1 MLDTHSMLNKTKSVR
16 KKLFIYPG
24 FQLKILIF
32 NLFIM
37 IAVASAIAFFIHRSF
52 IDLRGQGVVAHLP
65 PENPYFAFMGY
76 QERLVMNYLAIGLVI
91 ASIFSSLGILILSHR
106 LAGPIVRLRSYL
118 ILIESEPWR
127 INQPLAFRKGDFFSD
142 LPAKVNGA
150 LKACTGFS
158 KE

>member
-1 MLDTHSMLNKTKSVR
+1 MLNTHSILNKTKSVR

-24 FQLKILIF
+24 FQLKLLIF

-37 IAVASAIAFFIHRSF
+37 IAVAAAIAFFIHRSF
-52 IDLRGQGVVAHLP
+52 IDLRGQGVTAHLP

-76 QERLVMNYLAIGLVI
+76 QEKLVMNYLAIGLTI
-91 ASIFSSLGILILSHR
+91 ASILSSLGILILSHR
-106 LAGPIVRLRSYL
+106 LAGPIVRLSSYL
-118 ILIESEPWR
+118 TRVEYEPWT

-150 LKACTGFS
+150 LKACNGFRN
-158 KE
+158 E